1 MVKGKNSSV
10 NALEGAGGN
19 LQLRGLPGPFLTGAS
34 GTLLASYSDSASMMN
49 SVGARQSWLGPVAVI
64 AAILLTALAAGAQ
77 SEKVYITEFMAANVR
92 TLMDR
97 DREYSDWIELYNA
110 GGAPATLDGWF
121 LTDDRKDLKKWRFP
135 SVSVGPNEFLV
146 VFASG
151 KDRRLPNA
159 ELHTNFKL
167 DAEKGY
173 LALVRADGKTLAS
186 EFGASYPQQVA
197 GTTFGL
203 EMGDRSAPVITATS
217 PKRVIVPTGDIGMKW
232 TTAEFGDEAWM
243 PLTETVGFSEDGA
256 TGPSR
261 NLRDRMQGKN
271 ASAYIR
277 IPFEVSDPAF
287 ETLKLRLQYDDGFI
301 AYLNGSEVARRNA
314 PQKAQW
320 NSVATASRGGRAPR
334 VLEEKFDAPSASY
347 VTSQLDPLAKPKQV
361 GLGDG
366 SGTGLLRLINGRF
379 SNQVAS
385 IAFPAVAPGLASSVV
400 ADFDFRWKGSGEGTE
415 RLVFLLL
422 PVVQYG
428 ATGAGIDLASL
439 RESKDPKFANA
450 FALQLLF
457 SPEAGQSAVTLH
469 WDRVKRITK
478 DLPSGA
484 FGQRTF
490 HHAQVRL
497 TFTEQGALVDV
508 LLTADG
514 RSGKRGT
521 TTAVSQLL
529 IPGMKPFQPRVQFAG
544 RIGHWDQTID
554 LDNVRVE
561 FGGNGANASE
571 EFDLAQ
577 HIQTLKRGRNVLAI
591 HGLNQKS
598 DDSSFLIAPELL
610 AGYSAIRPNEVRYF
624 PVPTPRA
631 ANRPGFRTLSPPPVF
646 SRRGGV
652 FAESVKVELS
662 ARIGVVRYTLDGSEP
677 TESSESYSQPIAL
690 NASTLIKAKTFA
702 PDSLPSATVTET
714 FTFPDESTANFTSNL
729 PLLVIN
735 PFGQY
740 ISEGRRTTV
749 SVRFIDSTK
758 GRSAL
763 TGTADFDGRASVN
776 IRGFSTLRQPKN
788 SMTLRL
794 KDENDDKVKAPLLGL
809 PKESDWVLYA
819 PYSDKTLM
827 RDVLAYELSNQ
838 MGRYAPR
845 TRFVEVFIDRSGGKL
860 GMRDYMG
867 VYVLVE
873 RIKRGKNRVNI
884 AALTPADSTEP
895 NISGGYIFKRD
906 HSERYEASFRAGR
919 NHYYYVDPK
928 PEDMS
933 RDQMNWLTRY
943 MSRFEQ
949 ALYGSEFADPARG
962 YAAFLDVDAFIDQH
976 WLIEMSKNIDGFRY
990 SAYLHKDR
998 GGKLQMGPAWDWNLS
1013 FGNADYHEGSDPTG
1027 WYTPLLRDSE
1037 LCWFRRLSEDP
1048 EFMQR
1053 AIDRWGALRRTVF
1066 DSARILARVD
1076 ELAAQLE
1083 QAQARNF
1090 RRWPIMGRRV
1100 NPNDFV
1106 GDTYAEEIKWMKQWI
1121 QRRLAWMDG
1130 QFLAA
1135 PSVVGPI
1142 ASGSPVTLRASS
1154 GKIYYTTD
1162 GTDPRLA
1169 GGAPSSKARSYSA
1182 PVPLPASGAIIA
1194 RAQKGSNWS
1203 SPVRVVADAGS
1214 RPRASM

>member
-1 MVKGKNSSV
+1 
-10 NALEGAGGN
+10 
-19 LQLRGLPGPFLTGAS
+19 
-34 GTLLASYSDSASMMN
+34 MN
-49 SVGARQSWLGPVAVI
+49 STGSRPNRVGRVAAS
-64 AAILLTALAAGAQ
+64 AAILLTAFGTFAQ
-77 SEKVYITEFMAANVR
+77 QEKVYITEFMAANVR

-110 GGAPATLDGWF
+110 GASATSLEGWF
-121 LTDDRKDLKKWRFP
+121 LTDDRKDPRKWRFP
-135 SVSVGPNEFLV
+135 SVSLGPNEYLI
-146 VFASG
+146 VFASS
-151 KDRRLPNA
+151 KDRRVPGA

-173 LALVRADGKTLAS
+173 LALVKADGKTLAS
-186 EFGASYPQQVA
+186 EFGTAYPQQVA
-197 GTTFGL
+197 GATFGL
-203 EMGDRSAPVITATS
+203 EMGDRSAPVITASS
-217 PKRVIVPTGDIGMKW
+217 PKRVLVPTSEIGMNW
-232 TTAEFGDEAWM
+232 TTAEFNDAAWM
-243 PLTETVGFSEDGA
+243 SVTDTVGFDDDA
-256 TGPSR
+256 KAGPGH
-261 NLRDRMQGKN
+261 NLRDRMLGKN
-271 ASAYIR
+271 TSAYVR
-277 IPFEVSDPAF
+277 IPFNVSDPAF
-287 ETLKLRLQYDDGFI
+287 ETLKLRLQYDDGFV
-301 AYLNGSEVARRNA
+301 AYLNGWEIARRNA
-314 PQKAQW
+314 PQKPQW
-320 NSVATASRGGRAPR
+320 NSAATASRGGHAPLL
-334 VLEEKFDAPSASY
+334 LEEKFDGPSASY
-347 VTSQLDPLAKPKQV
+347 VTSQLDPLAKPKQTT
-361 GLGDG
+361 LGDG
-366 SGTGLLRLINGRF
+366 SGAGLLRLINGRF

-385 IAFPAVAPGLASSVV
+385 IAFPAITPGPATSVV
-400 ADFDFRWKGSGEGTE
+400 ADFDFRWKGTGDGTE

-428 ATGAGIDLASL
+428 ATGAGVDLASL
-439 RESKDPKFANA
+439 RESKDPKFANT
-450 FALQLLF
+450 FALQLLY
-457 SPEAGQSAVTLH
+457 SPESGQGAVTVH

-478 DLPSGA
+478 DLPTGA

-497 TFTEQGALVDV
+497 NFTEQGALVDV
-508 LLTADG
+508 LLTAETKG
-514 RSGKRGT
+514 GKRGVT
-521 TTAVSQLL
+521 STVSQLL
-529 IPGMKPFQPRVQFAG
+529 IPGVRPFQPRVQFVG

-561 FGGNGANASE
+561 FGGGAASAPE

-577 HIQTLKRGRNVLAI
+577 HIQALKPGRNVLAI
-591 HGLNQKS
+591 HGLNQKA

-610 AGYSAIRPNEVRYF
+610 AGYSAIRANEVRYF
-624 PVPTPRA
+624 ATPTPRA
-631 ANRPGFRTLSPPPVF
+631 PNRAGFRALSTPPVY
-646 SRRGGV
+646 SKRGGV
-652 FAESVKVELS
+652 FAEPVKLELS
-662 ARIGVVRYTLDGSEP
+662 AKAGVVRYTLDGSEP
-677 TESSESYSQPIAL
+677 AESSETYSQPISL
-690 NASTLIKAKTFA
+690 SASTLVKAKTFA
-702 PDSLPSATVTET
+702 PDALPSATVTEA
-714 FTFPDESTANFTSNL
+714 FSFPDESTANFTSNL
-729 PLLVIN
+729 PLLIIN

-749 SVRFIDSTK
+749 SMRLIDSTR
-758 GRSAL
+758 GRTTL

-788 SMTLRL
+788 SMTFRF
-794 KDENDDKVKAPLLGL
+794 KDENDDKVKVPLLGL

-838 MGRYAPR
+838 TGRYAPR

-873 RIKRGKNRVNI
+873 KIKRGKSRVDI
-884 AALTPADSTEP
+884 AELTPADSTEP

-906 HSERYEASFRAGR
+906 HSERYEPSFRAGR
-919 NHYYYVDPK
+919 SHYYYVDPK
-928 PEDMS
+928 PEEMS
-933 RDQMNWLTRY
+933 PAQMKWLSGY
-943 MSRFEQ
+943 VSRFEQ
-949 ALYGSEFADPARG
+949 ALYGSEFTNPARG
-962 YAAFLDVDAFIDQH
+962 YAAYLDVDAFIDQH

-1013 FGNADYHEGSDPTG
+1013 FGNADYHDGSDPTG

-1066 DSARILARVD
+1066 DPARVLARVD

-1106 GDTYAEEIKWMKQWI
+1106 GDSYAEEIKWMKQWI
-1121 QRRLAWMDG
+1121 QRRIAWIDG
-1130 QFLAA
+1130 QFLSA
-1135 PSVVGPI
+1135 PSVVGPV
-1142 ASGSPVTLRASS
+1142 ASGNPITLRANS

-1169 GGAPSSKARSYSA
+1169 GGAPSSKAHPYSA
-1182 PVPLPASGAIIA
+1182 PVPLPANGAIVA
-1194 RAQKGSNWS
+1194 RAQKGSSWS
-1203 SPVRVVADAGS
+1203 SPVRVAADAGS